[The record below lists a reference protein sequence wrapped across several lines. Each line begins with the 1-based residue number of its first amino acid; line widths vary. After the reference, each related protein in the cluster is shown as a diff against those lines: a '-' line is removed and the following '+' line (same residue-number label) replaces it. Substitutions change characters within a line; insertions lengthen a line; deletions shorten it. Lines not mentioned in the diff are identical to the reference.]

1 MKISFSDVEK
11 TSLPV
16 QRNTTYPIKLI
27 PFKTPTTMNAKLP
40 RRFLTILALSTSS
53 LIGTST
59 LHAAVTPTTVSGP
72 KLPPIWVK
80 AGPQERLKA
89 LRAAELDGDRLL
101 AERVYGLMVDADT
114 SVQDLALQSDAVKGA
129 VEATLVGAITQG
141 EPEYKEDGQVQVV
154 RAVKIQEIT
163 RTLSRVIQ
171 SKKLEDGSIV
181 TTSDKSNVN
190 QDVKDKVLDVMGN
203 AALPGSE
210 GQQKIMA
217 KRAAEMDAYRRLAGR
232 MMGVKISGNTTVKD
246 MALEND
252 KILASLSQTLKS
264 ATPTAI
270 QYNESDGSCAVT
282 MEVKVADVVRTINHY
297 SKNGGGKTEIKDE
310 IETKTFSETGNGA
323 MRPAADPKAPKIAGS
338 ITSDSPS
345 SGGGSEPFY
354 VTTAVLKEVVQTGTI
369 AQ

>member
-1 MKISFSDVEK
+1 MNR
-11 TSLPV
+11 TP
-16 QRNTTYPIKLI
+16 RMNTPRTLLTALLAVALFGAPELRSAVK
-27 PFKTPTTMNAKLP
+27 PTE
-40 RRFLTILALSTSS
+40 
-53 LIGTST
+53 
-59 LHAAVTPTTVSGP
+59 VDGP
-72 KLPPIWVK
+72 KLPPIWEK

-89 LRAAELDGDRLL
+89 VRAAELDGDRLL

-129 VEATLVGAITQG
+129 VEATLVGAITEG
-141 EPEYKEDGQVQVV
+141 EPEYKDDGQVQVV

-163 RTLSRVIQ
+163 KTLSRVIQ
-171 SKKLEDGSIV
+171 SKRLEDGSIV
-181 TTSDKSNVN
+181 TTSDKSNVH
-190 QDVKDKVLDVMGN
+190 QDVNDKVLDVMGN

-270 QYNESDGSCAVT
+270 TYHKNDGTCAVT
-282 MEVKVADVVRTINHY
+282 MEVKVADIIRTVQHY
-297 SKNGGGKTEIKDE
+297 SKNGGGKTEITDS

-323 MRPAADPKAPKIAGS
+323 MRPAADPNAPKIAGS
-338 ITSDSPS
+338 PTSDTPEGN
-345 SGGGSEPFY
+345 GGGNEPFFE
-354 VTTAVLKEVVQTGTI
+354 TKAVLKEVVQTGTI

>member
-1 MKISFSDVEK
+1 MTK
-11 TSLPV
+11 TDHPM
-16 QRNTTYPIKLI
+16 NTPYRL
-27 PFKTPTTMNAKLP
+27 
-40 RRFLTILALSTSS
+40 LTALLALALVAIPTMK
-53 LIGTST
+53 
-59 LHAAVTPTTVSGP
+59 AAVKPTEVDGP
-72 KLPPIWVK
+72 KLPPIWEK

-89 LRAAELDGDRLL
+89 VRAAELDGDRLL

-141 EPEYKEDGQVQVV
+141 EPDYKDDGQVQVV

-163 RTLSRVIQ
+163 KTLSRVIQ

-181 TTSDKSNVN
+181 TTSDKVNVN
-190 QDVKDKVLDVMGN
+190 RDVKDKVLDVMGN

-232 MMGVKISGNTTVKD
+232 MMGVKVSGTTTVKD

-270 QYNESDGSCAVT
+270 TYHKNDGTCAVT
-282 MEVKVADVVRTINHY
+282 MEVKVADIIRTVRHY
-297 SKNGGGKTEIKDE
+297 SKNGGGKTEITDS

-323 MRPAADPKAPKIAGS
+323 MRPAADPNAPKIAGS
-338 ITSDSPS
+338 ITSDSPA
-345 SGGGSEPFY
+345 SGGGNEPFY
-354 VTTAVLKEVVQTGTI
+354 ETKAVLKEVVQTGTI

>member
-1 MKISFSDVEK
+1 MTKTNHPMK
-11 TSLPV
+11 
-16 QRNTTYPIKLI
+16 TTP
-27 PFKTPTTMNAKLP
+27 
-40 RRFLTILALSTSS
+40 RFLTAILAMALVAIPS
-53 LIGTST
+53 I
-59 LHAAVTPTTVSGP
+59 HAAIKPTEDNGP
-72 KLPPIWVK
+72 KLPPIWEK

-171 SKKLEDGSIV
+171 SKRLEDGSIV
-181 TTSDKSNVN
+181 TTSDKSKVN

-232 MMGVKISGNTTVKD
+232 MMGVKISGTTSVKD

-270 QYNESDGSCAVT
+270 TYHKNDGTCSVSTPSTSAPKAWRSASDGT
-282 MEVKVADVVRTINHY
+282 DVGY
-297 SKNGGGKTEIKDE
+297 
-310 IETKTFSETGNGA
+310 F
-323 MRPAADPKAPKIAGS
+323 
-338 ITSDSPS
+338 
-345 SGGGSEPFY
+345 
-354 VTTAVLKEVVQTGTI
+354 L
-369 AQ
+369 

>member
-1 MKISFSDVEK
+1 
-11 TSLPV
+11 
-16 QRNTTYPIKLI
+16 
-27 PFKTPTTMNAKLP
+27 MNIRTL
-40 RRFLTILALSTSS
+40 LTLLALSTTS
-53 LIGTST
+53 LIGSSS
-59 LHAAVTPTTVSGP
+59 LVAAVKPTEDNGP
-72 KLPPIWVK
+72 VLPAIWVK

-101 AERVYGLMVDADT
+101 AERVYGLMVDSDT

-129 VEATLVGAITQG
+129 VDAVLVGAITQG

-163 RTLSRVIQ
+163 KTLSRVIQ

-181 TTSDKSNVN
+181 TTSDKSNVHK
-190 QDVKDKVLDVMGN
+190 DVKDKILDVMGN

-232 MMGVKISGNTTVKD
+232 MMGVKISGTTTVKD

-252 KILASLSQTLKS
+252 KILASLSQTLKA

-270 QYNESDGSCAVT
+270 TYHKSDGTCSVT
-282 MEVKVADVVRTINHY
+282 MEVKVADIVRTIQHY
-297 SKNGGGKTEIKDE
+297 SKAGGGGKTEIKDE

-323 MRPAADPKAPKIAGS
+323 MRPAADPNAPKIAGS
-338 ITSDSPS
+338 VTSDSPS
-345 SGGGSEPFY
+345 SGGSEPFY
-354 VTTAVLKEVVQTGTI
+354 ETKAVLKEVVQTGTI
-369 AQ
+369 VQ

>member
-1 MKISFSDVEK
+1 M
-11 TSLPV
+11 
-16 QRNTTYPIKLI
+16 NT
-27 PFKTPTTMNAKLP
+27 NLP
-40 RRFLTILALSTSS
+40 RTLLTILALCASS
-53 LIGTST
+53 LIGTTT
-59 LHAAVTPTTVSGP
+59 LHAAVKPTEVDGP
-72 KLPPIWVK
+72 KLPPIWEK

-89 LRAAELDGDRLL
+89 LKAAELDGDRLL
-101 AERVYGLMVDADT
+101 AERVYGLMVDSDT

-141 EPEYKEDGQVQVV
+141 EPDYKEDGQVQVV

-181 TTSDKSNVN
+181 TTSDKSNVH
-190 QDVKDKVLDVMGN
+190 QDVRDKVLDVMGN

-270 QYNESDGSCAVT
+270 TYHKNDGTCAVT
-282 MEVKVADVVRTINHY
+282 MEVKVADIIRTVQHY
-297 SKNGGGKTEIKDE
+297 SKKDGGGKTEIKDE

-338 ITSDSPS
+338 VTSDSPS
-345 SGGGSEPFY
+345 SGGSEPFY
-354 VTTAVLKEVVQTGTI
+354 ETKAVLKEVVQTGTI
-369 AQ
+369 VQ

>member
-1 MKISFSDVEK
+1 MK
-11 TSLPV
+11 
-16 QRNTTYPIKLI
+16 
-27 PFKTPTTMNAKLP
+27 TMLP
-40 RRFLTILALSTSS
+40 RTLLTILALSASS
-53 LIGTST
+53 LIGTTS
-59 LHAAVTPTTVSGP
+59 LHAFVKPTEVDGP
-72 KLPPIWVK
+72 KLPPIWEK

-89 LRAAELDGDRLL
+89 VRAAELDGDRLL

-129 VEATLVGAITQG
+129 VEATLVGAITEG
-141 EPEYKEDGQVQVV
+141 EPEFKEDGQVQVA

-190 QDVKDKVLDVMGN
+190 KDVKDKVLDVMGN

-232 MMGVKISGNTTVKD
+232 MMGVKISGTTTVKD

-270 QYNESDGSCAVT
+270 KYSKSDGTCAVT
-282 MEVKVADVVRTINHY
+282 MEVKVADVIRTIQHY

-323 MRPAADPKAPKIAGS
+323 MRPAADPNAPKIAGS
-338 ITSDSPS
+338 VTSDSPS

-354 VTTAVLKEVVQTGTI
+354 ETKAVLKEVVQTGTI